1 MPPGVLAD
9 LLSAQKDWLKQ
20 LEGSRGPGFAA
31 LLVWAAFLTRGACR
45 RRSLSRGARPRPP
58 RPERWAALQ
67 RYSS

>member
-31 LLVWAAFLTRGACR
+31 LLVWAAFLTTRRLPAAVPVARG
-45 RRSLSRGARPRPP
+45 S
-58 RPERWAALQ
+58 PEAAAA
-67 RYSS
+67 